1 MWFFSKMNVPEGVN
15 REAKNLLSRIG
26 IRDSTFCDQ
35 FFVILGFFEK
45 FDIFGKIGIFGK
57 SDPGAPGGWFLGKV
71 EVENSE
77 KWGKNRD
84 LRNKLPILPE
94 F

>member
-1 MWFFSKMNVPEGVN
+1 MNELVCVN
-15 REAKNLLSRIG
+15 IETENLLSRIP
-26 IRDSTFCDQ
+26 IRDFTFCDQ

-57 SDPGAPGGWFLGKV
+57 SDPGAPGGRFLGKV

-77 KWGKNRD
+77 KWGKNHN